1 MKRAAIVVAVLGM
14 CAWSF
19 GQANDKPASQTAPA
33 GQTAGQA
40 GQAAGQAAA
49 PQGKR
54 PPKVNSQEEFT
65 AYKAA
70 MALTDAAAQEKAAD
84 DFAAKYPESELRPL
98 VYKAVMQRYQQAN
111 NGDKMVEMARK
122 VLTIDAD
129 DPEALVA
136 VAQVG
141 AEQTRDTDLDKDQKF
156 AEAKKN
162 ADRALITIDTDV
174 PASGYPPEQLATYK
188 NFLRSEA
195 YFVLGTLSF
204 KAKNWTDA
212 ETSLRKS
219 IDALPQQPD
228 VIAVYRLAVALDMQN
243 KIPDALKVAA
253 QAVDLTKDRPDSPA
267 GKAAREEQ
275 DRLNKLNG
283 GTGPAPAATPATP
296 KG

>member
-1 MKRAAIVVAVLGM
+1 
-14 CAWSF
+14 
-19 GQANDKPASQTAPA
+19 
-33 GQTAGQA
+33 
-40 GQAAGQAAA
+40 
-49 PQGKR
+49 
-54 PPKVNSQEEFT
+54 
-65 AYKAA
+65 
-70 MALTDAAAQEKAAD
+70 
-84 DFAAKYPESELRPL
+84 
-98 VYKAVMQRYQQAN
+98 MQRNQQAN

-122 VLTIDAD
+122 VLTIDPD

-162 ADRALITIDTDV
+162 AERALITIDTDV
-174 PASGYPPEQLATYK
+174 PSSGYPPEQLATYK

-212 ETSLRKS
+212 ETNLRKS

-283 GTGPAPAATPATP
+283 GTAPVPAATTPATP

>member
-1 MKRAAIVVAVLGM
+1 M
-14 CAWSF
+14 
-19 GQANDKPASQTAPA
+19 
-33 GQTAGQA
+33 
-40 GQAAGQAAA
+40 
-49 PQGKR
+49 
-54 PPKVNSQEEFT
+54 
-65 AYKAA
+65 
-70 MALTDAAAQEKAAD
+70 
-84 DFAAKYPESELRPL
+84 
-98 VYKAVMQRYQQAN
+98 
-111 NGDKMVEMARK
+111 
-122 VLTIDAD
+122 
-129 DPEALVA
+129 
-136 VAQVG
+136 AQVG

-204 KAKNWTDA
+204 KAKNWMDA

-253 QAVDLTKDRPDSPA
+253 RAVDLTRSSRLA
-267 GKAAREEQ
+267 GGQGR
-275 DRLNKLNG
+275 
-283 GTGPAPAATPATP
+283 T
-296 KG
+296 